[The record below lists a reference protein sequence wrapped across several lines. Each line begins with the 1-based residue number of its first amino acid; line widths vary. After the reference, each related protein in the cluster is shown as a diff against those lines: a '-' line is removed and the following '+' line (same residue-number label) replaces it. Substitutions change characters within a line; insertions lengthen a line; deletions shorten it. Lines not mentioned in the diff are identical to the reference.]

1 MDIARLNIK
10 DSDVLKDIV
19 NYEMVSCLRKYDQQ
33 VDMKLAMGLN
43 KISDSIEQFI
53 EEKVK
58 QIMQKES
65 QNKSMHENSKTFD
78 SSFHNQTPKTK
89 ANELFEETT
98 SPISPDINF
107 EDS

>member
-43 KISDSIEQFI
+43 KISDSIE
-53 EEKVK
+53 
-58 QIMQKES
+58 
-65 QNKSMHENSKTFD
+65 
-78 SSFHNQTPKTK
+78 
-89 ANELFEETT
+89 
-98 SPISPDINF
+98 
-107 EDS
+107 